1 MRRPRKSQHSPPYK
15 PRAVSR
21 SEGGPRRGVGDQREG
36 DRGRIESRVTTA
48 SAGDSLFGIS
58 KLVRRPYKLDELRRF
73 LSSIPHHGP
82 QVQPPQEGRAAAG
95 CSDAQRS
102 GMSFFAIDGCHR
114 LIQGPVNIE
123 YALELSQHQAEDAS
137 RNTEGR
143 AEDNTDITHRHLVD
157 VRVLDNED

>member
-58 KLVRRPYKLDELRRF
+58 KLVRRPYKLDDLRRF
-73 LSSIPHHGP
+73 LSSIPHHGS
-82 QVQPPQEGRAAAG
+82 QGQPPQEGRAAARALG
-95 CSDAQRS
+95 LDRASTTRALQR
-102 GMSFFAIDGCHR
+102 G
-114 LIQGPVNIE
+114 QT
-123 YALELSQHQAEDAS
+123 ALCAWLAS
-137 RNTEGR
+137 R
-143 AEDNTDITHRHLVD
+143 AEAVNVQK
-157 VRVLDNED
+157 